1 MLKNFIAAATVIA
14 CTGTAFGFGTVN
26 MLGQQAEHEKI
37 TRTALG
43 CHVNNSTFAKE
54 GLCFQPKSLDEIA
67 GSKGRFGAVG
77 APDNPANRELTK
89 SEAHC
94 DNSKLL
100 ECRAYIQAQMDLAV
114 AAARPL
120 LRNGRI
126 DDSQIPTR
134 ISCTYLRQ
142 AGRAKCNVLEHLGS
156 ALHAVQDFYSHSNW
170 SDEAAPGP
178 ITKANPRGL
187 NRPANAPFLNIRL
200 PAPRTVP
207 EGLISGCFIQE
218 GPLDRR
224 GDAKCTVPSHE
235 DLNKDTGIIDP
246 DRFGQAGDPTLTT
259 ARTARGRVGTNFHK
273 AVAGAVLDTRDKIRI
288 LKERLIATYGEGKGD
303 LIFCAITHDNPQ
315 STCR

>member
-1 MLKNFIAAATVIA
+1 MLKMFLAAVTVIA
-14 CTGTAFGFGTVN
+14 CHGNAFGFGTVN
-26 MLGQQAEHEKI
+26 MLGQQAEHEQI

-43 CHVNNSTFAKE
+43 CHSNNSTLAKE
-54 GLCFQPKSLDEIA
+54 GLCFQSKSLDELA
-67 GSKGRFGAVG
+67 GTKGRFGAVG
-77 APDNPANRELTK
+77 APDNPANRELNK

-100 ECRAYIQAQMDLAV
+100 ECRAYIHTKINLAV

-142 AGRAKCNVLEHLGS
+142 RGRAKCNVLELLGS
-156 ALHAVQDFYSHSNW
+156 ALHAAQDFYAHSNW
-170 SDEAAPGP
+170 ADEAAPGP

-187 NRPANAPFLNIRL
+187 NRPGNAPILNIRL
-200 PAPRTVP
+200 LAPTTVP
-207 EGLISGCFIQE
+207 EGLISGCFIPE
-218 GPLDRR
+218 SPLDTR
-224 GDAKCTVPSHE
+224 GDAKCTVPSHA
-235 DLNKDTGIIDP
+235 DLNKDTGTIDP
-246 DRFGQAGDPTLTT
+246 ERFGQLGDPTLTT

-288 LKERLIATYGEGKGD
+288 LRERLIATYGAEKGS
-303 LIFCAITHDNPQ
+303 LMFCALTHDNPKA
-315 STCR
+315 TCR

>member
-1 MLKNFIAAATVIA
+1 MLKKLVAAAVIA
-14 CTGTAFGFGTVN
+14 CPGSAFGFGTVN
-26 MLGQQAEHEKI
+26 LLGQQAEHERI

-43 CHVNNSTFAKE
+43 CHGNNSMLAKE

-67 GSKGRFGAVG
+67 GTRGRFGAVG
-77 APDNPANRELTK
+77 APDNPANRELTR

-100 ECRAYIQAQMDLAV
+100 ECRAYIHAQMDLAV
-114 AAARPL
+114 AAARSL

-126 DDSQIPTR
+126 DDTQIPTR

-142 AGRAKCNVLEHLGS
+142 RGRAKCNVLEHLGS

-187 NRPANAPFLNIRL
+187 NRSGIATLLNIRL
-200 PAPRTVP
+200 PAPRTAP
-207 EGLISGCFIQE
+207 EGLISGCFIPE
-218 GPLDRR
+218 GPLDKR

-235 DLNKDTGIIDP
+235 DLNKDTGTIDP
-246 DRFGQAGDPTLTT
+246 DRFGQAGDPTFTA
-259 ARTARGRVGTNFHK
+259 ARTARGRVGANFHK
-273 AVAGAVLDTRDKIRI
+273 AVAGAVFDTRDKIRVF
-288 LKERLIATYGEGKGD
+288 KERLIAAYGERNGA
-303 LIFCAITHDNPQ
+303 LMFCAVTHDNPKA
-315 STCR
+315 TCR